1 MNAPPEPH
9 RTSPGSRDWVV
20 VALLLATATVA
31 GFLLDP
37 YVSLTSHAMLYM
49 LAVVIAAYR
58 LPWLASIVSATGAV
72 TAFDF
77 FFVPP
82 RFTFEVESREHL
94 IALVTMLAVALVI
107 SHLAR
112 ALRRETATAQV
123 NERRA
128 RQLQSLATEL
138 AAAAGPPEVLAAA
151 QRALDAAFAGPCV
164 IAATNE
170 RGELE
175 LAAQAPAA
183 LRDGMLC
190 CMREAAVL
198 GPGTGRWPGL
208 GAWYLPLGGKGAVLG
223 VACIQNITAFDA
235 AGREHAQALCAV
247 FAQALLRLKLTQS
260 MQAAREEAQRQH
272 LQSTLNFGIDGGNQL
287 IKVVV
292 EIDTCGGRRGA
303 ATRHRRVDTT
313 HLQIARPAEDAPRC
327 RCMRNR
333 RAG

>member
-1 MNAPPEPH
+1 M
-9 RTSPGSRDWVV
+9 
-20 VALLLATATVA
+20 VALLLAAATVA

-112 ALRRETATAQV
+112 ALRRETTTAQV

-138 AAAAGPPEVLAAA
+138 AAAAGPREVLAAA